1 MAALTLR
8 RYRED
13 DAERVR
19 ELHETAMRELE
30 AFVDDLPDV
39 DLNDVHGSYV
49 EPGGEFLVGE
59 LDEVD
64 GEIVAMGAFRPVEG
78 YLTELLSDLPES
90 TAEVKR
96 MRVDPAWQGQGFGG
110 GMLTALEE
118 RARERGF
125 THLVLDTTAAMEAAQ
140 GLYES
145 HGFELVRR
153 VDVAFGGDAL
163 EMLCYRKSLEEG
175 G

>member
-49 EPGGEFLVGE
+49 EPGGDFLVGE
-59 LDEVD
+59 VD
-64 GEIVAMGAFRPVEG
+64 GEVVAMGAFRPVKG
-78 YLTELLSDLPES
+78 YLTDLLSELPPA

-110 GMLTALEE
+110 QLLTALEE

-163 EMLCYRKSLEEG
+163 EMLCYRKSLGERD
-175 G
+175 